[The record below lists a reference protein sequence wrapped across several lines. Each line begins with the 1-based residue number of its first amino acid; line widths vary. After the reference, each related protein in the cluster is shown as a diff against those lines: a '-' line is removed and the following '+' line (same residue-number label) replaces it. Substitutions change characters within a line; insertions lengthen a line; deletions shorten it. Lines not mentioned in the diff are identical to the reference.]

1 MYSKDELQKFI
12 GKYIFLLKDEVGY
25 IWELEQYYDEGFQKA
40 AEGIGYLGFIFIERK
55 RTNDNKG
62 IGFYKIVDI
71 CVKDDNT
78 FAYVEFV
85 ALITSASRLPLY
97 RLEILLFDILYSS
110 SQTIKIDEFW
120 SFNQYKKRNQPE
132 YNSYVIAYKVRDIIL
147 ECNCEALDELLQ
159 ANGYSNGCIPD
170 RTIKFLEEHKPGH
183 AKRMR
188 ETTRNQDD
196 MRLDLG
202 DAINECKTFAT
213 LKDTP
218 VISDSHPIG
227 VSTIMLAICKPSK
240 MMEYAK
246 ELSSPR
252 VFNLQK
258 VIFPELYSKLSKQF
272 DVLDWDIT
280 IKLYDYFCRAHTKFK
295 KYYDTD
301 TTNMTMEDEMKM
313 VLEFERAKKEKEKAE
328 KKARRKAAKN
338 K

>member
-1 MYSKDELQKFI
+1 MNQSELKEKYI
-12 GKYIFLLKDEVGY
+12 GKYIFLLKGEEGH

-40 AEGIGYLGFIFIERK
+40 AEGIGYLGFVFIERK

-71 CVKDDNT
+71 CVNDYYT

-85 ALITSASRLPLY
+85 ALIISASRLPLY
-97 RLEILLFDILYSS
+97 RPEILLFDILYSS

-120 SFNQYKKRNQPE
+120 SVNQYKKRNQSE
-132 YNSYVIAYKVRDIIL
+132 YNSYVITYRVKDIIF

-170 RTIKFLEEHKPGH
+170 RTIKFLEEHKPDH

-188 ETTRNQDD
+188 GTTRNQDNIQ
-196 MRLDLG
+196 LDLE
-202 DAINECKTFAT
+202 DTIN
-213 LKDTP
+213 
-218 VISDSHPIG
+218 

-252 VFNLQK
+252 VFDLQK

-301 TTNMTMEDEMKM
+301 TTNMTMKDEMHM
-313 VLEFERAKKEKEKAE
+313 VLSYEKEKKEKEKAE
-328 KKARRKAAKN
+328 RKAKRKASK
-338 K
+338 KR

>member
-12 GKYIFLLKDEVGY
+12 GKYIFLLKDEEGH
-25 IWELEQYYDEGFQKA
+25 IWELEQYYDEAFQKA
-40 AEGIGYLGFIFIERK
+40 AEGIGYLGFKFRERK
-55 RTNDNKG
+55 RTNDNRG

-71 CVKDDNT
+71 CVKDHYT

-85 ALITSASRLPLY
+85 ALITSASLLPLY
-97 RLEILLFDILYSS
+97 RQEILLFDILYSS

-120 SFNQYKKRNQPE
+120 SFNQYKKRNQLE
-132 YNSYVIAYKVRDIIL
+132 YNSYVIAYRAKDIIL
-147 ECNCEALDELLQ
+147 ECNCEALGELLQ

-170 RTIKFLEEHKPGH
+170 RTIKFLEEHKPDH
-183 AKRMR
+183 AKRIR
-188 ETTRNQDD
+188 GATRNQDD
-196 MRLDLG
+196 IQLDLE
-202 DAINECKTFAT
+202 DAIN
-213 LKDTP
+213 
-218 VISDSHPIG
+218 

-252 VFNLQK
+252 VFDLQK

-280 IKLYDYFCRAHTKFK
+280 NKLYDYFCRAHTKFK

-301 TTNMTMEDEMKM
+301 TTNMTMKDEMHM
-313 VLEFERAKKEKEKAE
+313 VLSYEKEKKEKEKAE
-328 KKARRKAAKN
+328 RKAKRKASK
-338 K
+338 KR

>member
-1 MYSKDELQKFI
+1 MNQSELKEKYI
-12 GKYIFLLKDEVGY
+12 GKYIFLLKDEAGY

-40 AEGIGYLGFIFIERK
+40 AEGIGYMGFIFVERK

-71 CVKDDNT
+71 YVNGDNT

-85 ALITSASRLPLY
+85 ALIISASRLPLY
-97 RLEILLFDILYSS
+97 RPEILLFDILYSS

-120 SFNQYKKRNQPE
+120 SFNQYKKRNQLE
-132 YNSYVIAYKVRDIIL
+132 YNSYVIAYKVKDLIL

-170 RTIKFLEEHKPGH
+170 RTIKFLEEHKPDH

-188 ETTRNQDD
+188 GATRNQDD
-196 MRLDLG
+196 IRLDLE
-202 DAINECKTFAT
+202 DAIN
-213 LKDTP
+213 
-218 VISDSHPIG
+218 

-252 VFNLQK
+252 VFDLQK

-272 DVLDWDIT
+272 DAHDLDIT
-280 IKLYDYFCRAHTKFK
+280 NKLYDYFCRAHTKFK

-301 TTNMTMEDEMKM
+301 TTNMTMKDEMHM
-313 VLEFERAKKEKEKAE
+313 VLSYEKEKKEKEKAE
-328 KKARRKAAKN
+328 RKAKRKAAK
-338 K
+338 KR

>member
-1 MYSKDELQKFI
+1 MNQSELKEKYI
-12 GKYIFLLKDEVGY
+12 GKYIFLLKDEEGY

-71 CVKDDNT
+71 CVKDHDT

-97 RLEILLFDILYSS
+97 RPEILLFDILYSS

-120 SFNQYKKRNQPE
+120 SFNQYKKRNQSE
-132 YNSYVIAYKVRDIIL
+132 YNSYVITYRVKDIIF

-170 RTIKFLEEHKPGH
+170 RTIKFLEEHKPDH
-183 AKRMR
+183 AKRIR
-188 ETTRNQDD
+188 GATRNQDD
-196 MRLDLG
+196 IRLDLE
-202 DAINECKTFAT
+202 DAIN
-213 LKDTP
+213 
-218 VISDSHPIG
+218 

-252 VFNLQK
+252 VFDLQK

-280 IKLYDYFCRAHTKFK
+280 NKLYDYFCRAHTKFK

-301 TTNMTMEDEMKM
+301 TTNMTMKDEMRM
-313 VLEFERAKKEKEKAE
+313 VLSYEKEKKEKEKAE
-328 KKARRKAAKN
+328 RKAKRKASK
-338 K
+338 KR

>member
-12 GKYIFLLKDEVGY
+12 GKYIFLLKDEEGH
-25 IWELEQYYDEGFQKA
+25 IWELEQYYDEAFQKA
-40 AEGIGYLGFIFIERK
+40 AEGIGYLGFKFRERK
-55 RTNDNKG
+55 RTNDNRG

-71 CVKDDNT
+71 CVKDHYT

-85 ALITSASRLPLY
+85 ALITSASLLPLY
-97 RLEILLFDILYSS
+97 RQEILLFDILYSS

-120 SFNQYKKRNQPE
+120 SFNQYKKRNQLE
-132 YNSYVIAYKVRDIIL
+132 YNSYVIAYKVKDLIL

-170 RTIKFLEEHKPGH
+170 RTIKFLEEHKPDH

-188 ETTRNQDD
+188 GATRNQDD
-196 MRLDLG
+196 IRLDLE
-202 DAINECKTFAT
+202 DAIN
-213 LKDTP
+213 
-218 VISDSHPIG
+218 

-252 VFNLQK
+252 MFDLQK

-272 DVLDWDIT
+272 DVLDRDIT
-280 IKLYDYFCRAHTKFK
+280 GKLYDYFCRAHTKFK

-301 TTNMTMEDEMKM
+301 TTNMTMKDEMHM
-313 VLEFERAKKEKEKAE
+313 VLSYEKEKKEKEKAE
-328 KKARRKAAKN
+328 RKAKRKASK
-338 K
+338 KR

>member
-1 MYSKDELQKFI
+1 MNQSELKEKYI
-12 GKYIFLLKDEVGY
+12 GKYIFLLKDEEGY

-40 AEGIGYLGFIFIERK
+40 AEGIGYLGFKFRERK
-55 RTNDNKG
+55 RTNDNRG

-71 CVKDDNT
+71 CVKDHYT

-85 ALITSASRLPLY
+85 ALITSASLLPLY
-97 RLEILLFDILYSS
+97 RQEILLFDILYSS

-120 SFNQYKKRNQPE
+120 SFNQCKKRNQSE
-132 YNSYVIAYKVRDIIL
+132 YNSYVIAYRAKDLIF

-170 RTIKFLEEHKPGH
+170 RTIKFLEEHKPDH

-188 ETTRNQDD
+188 GTTRNQDD
-196 MRLDLG
+196 IRLDLG
-202 DAINECKTFAT
+202 DAIN
-213 LKDTP
+213 
-218 VISDSHPIG
+218 

-252 VFNLQK
+252 VFDLQK

-280 IKLYDYFCRAHTKFK
+280 NKLYDYFCRAHTKFK

-301 TTNMTMEDEMKM
+301 TTNMTMKDEMRM
-313 VLEFERAKKEKEKAE
+313 VLSYEKEKKEKEKAE
-328 KKARRKAAKN
+328 RKAKRKASK
-338 K
+338 KR